1 MFEFDEKIDEIISHI
16 IENKTFVH
24 PDKSFNTID
33 EFRKFLISNADYNK
47 IKIAFDN
54 VGVTYGDIYNTYTIK
69 IKKFNYCESEPLN
82 FIPSVY
88 GDKFYEIERKYNEK
102 IDSITKFL
110 DNYLRSFKNKNLNYS
125 VNKMIEI
132 DYRLSDKDWH
142 HFNLSVSIV
151 IPILRVTAS
160 FYFYGMKD
168 DNGDFKLNIV
178 VNCNS
183 FNSPILYDIDLIPE
197 DILPVLSFDN
207 SVLDLV
213 DIFSIRSSD
222 EFKRLNDLNDMVGI
236 K

>member
-33 EFRKFLISNADYNK
+33 EFRQFLISNADYNK
-47 IKIAFDN
+47 TTIAFDD
-54 VGVTYGDIYNTYTIK
+54 VGVTYGDINNTYTIK
-69 IKKFNYCESEPLN
+69 VKKFNYCESEPLN

-88 GDKFYEIERKYNEK
+88 GEKFSEIEKKYNEK

-110 DNYLRSFKNKNLNYS
+110 DNYLRSFKNKNLNYT
-125 VNKMIEI
+125 VNKIFEI
-132 DYRLSDKDWH
+132 DYRLSNKDWY

-151 IPILRVTAS
+151 IPILRLTTN

-168 DNGDFKLNIV
+168 NNSEFELNIGMHYNSHNLPI
-178 VNCNS
+178 VN
-183 FNSPILYDIDLIPE
+183 DINLIPE
-197 DILPVLSFDN
+197 DILPVLGFDN

-213 DIFSIRSSD
+213 DIFAIRSSD